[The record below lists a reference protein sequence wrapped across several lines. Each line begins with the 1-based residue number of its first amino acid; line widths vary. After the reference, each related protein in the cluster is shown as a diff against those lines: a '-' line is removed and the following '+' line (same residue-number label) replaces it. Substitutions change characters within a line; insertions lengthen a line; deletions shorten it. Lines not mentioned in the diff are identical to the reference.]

1 MFSRSGMTMLGK
13 RQSKPASARSALT
26 PVKVHALAGARRIR
40 TLRGLIVAA
49 TLVAAAL
56 ATPSASAAPAAVSGC
71 QTLGVPGAYALAT
84 DIAVVES
91 SCIEITASDVKL
103 DLAGHTISCTGLGF
117 AESCQV
123 PASVASQGIRVAPN
137 LTGVVVAGPGTI
149 SGFDTGVAIQDSNAS
164 VRGITAKGPACDPAS
179 CSRPFST
186 GIIVLGRS
194 GVNLRDNDMSNHAV
208 GLRVDST
215 QCPDGDAAC
224 VLNANAVHDNN
235 CQGILLVA
243 SSGYTLTQNVARSNG
258 AAPCAPRGGITLVF
272 GSNGN
277 TVVNNDSSHNN
288 GFGIRTGFGNGIG
301 PQTSGNRILNNV
313 AKGNA
318 LADLSQVDGANSW
331 NDNNRCI
338 TEDGT
343 VPHSV
348 CDPSE

>member
-1 MFSRSGMTMLGK
+1 MLGK
-13 RQSKPASARSALT
+13 LQSKPASSRSALSLLN
-26 PVKVHALAGARRIR
+26 VQALAGARRIR
-40 TLRGLIVAA
+40 ALCGLVVAA
-49 TLVAAAL
+49 TLVAATL
-56 ATPSASAAPAAVSGC
+56 APPSASAAPAAVSGC
-71 QTLGVPGAYALAT
+71 QTLSAPGAYALTT

-91 SCIEITASDVKL
+91 SCIEITAGDVRL

-117 AESCQV
+117 AGSCQV
-123 PASVASQGIRVAPN
+123 PASVASQGIRVASK

-164 VRGITAKGPACDPAS
+164 VRGITAIGPACDPAS

-186 GIIVLGRS
+186 GIIVLGRA
-194 GVNLRDNDMSNHAV
+194 GVNLRDNDVGNHAV
-208 GLRVDST
+208 GLRVDSA

-243 SSGYTLTQNVARSNG
+243 SSGYTLTKNVARSNG
-258 AAPCAPRGGITLVF
+258 AAPCFPRGGITLAF
-272 GSNGN
+272 GSTGN

-288 GFGIRTGFGNGIG
+288 GFGVRTGFGNGIG
-301 PQTSGNRILNNV
+301 PQTSGNHILNNV
-313 AKGNA
+313 VKGNA
-318 LADLSQVDGANSW
+318 LADLSQVDGKNSW
-331 NDNNRCI
+331 NDNNRCN

-343 VPHSV
+343 VPDSV